1 MLEYRTYAKT
11 EKKQTKKTT
20 KRKQQQQQQQQ
31 TNKNKKTLCSYL
43 IRKITFCINI
53 EFHVYTL

>member
-20 KRKQQQQQQQQ
+20 KRKKQQHIKGIILYV
-31 TNKNKKTLCSYL
+31 TGAVVVVNV
-43 IRKITFCINI
+43 R
-53 EFHVYTL
+53 